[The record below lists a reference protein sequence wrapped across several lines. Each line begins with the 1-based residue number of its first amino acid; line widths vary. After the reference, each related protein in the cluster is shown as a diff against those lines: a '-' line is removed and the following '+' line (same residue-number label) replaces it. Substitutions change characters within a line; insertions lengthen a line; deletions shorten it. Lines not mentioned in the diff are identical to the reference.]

1 MNRDYFLEMAS
12 LADWRWGE
20 TGMLAL
26 LVIIAGLTMRSIVE
40 RDGAIWMGRDKR
52 DEAAKRAAY
61 DTRWRTGGMTGA

>member
-1 MNRDYFLEMAS
+1 
-12 LADWRWGE
+12 
-20 TGMLAL
+20 MLAL